1 MTHQDA
7 VFDGLSFGI
16 KYLVRSFD
24 LKVEP
29 GGRKG
34 FVTPCITRACTEKS
48 SPQGQKTGNRVKTKN
63 IFRFIRIKPIFQAED
78 DENH

>member
-1 MTHQDA
+1 MIALMTPLDA

-29 GGRKG
+29 GGPKG
-34 FVTPCITRACTEKS
+34 FATPCKYTFQIYL
-48 SPQGQKTGNRVKTKN
+48 SPDT
-63 IFRFIRIKPIFQAED
+63 
-78 DENH
+78 

>member
-1 MTHQDA
+1 MFALMTHQDA

-34 FVTPCITRACTEKS
+34 FVTPCREYYLL
-48 SPQGQKTGNRVKTKN
+48 N
-63 IFRFIRIKPIFQAED
+63 IRICED
-78 DENH
+78 NHWSYM

>member
-1 MTHQDA
+1 MIALMTRLDA

-34 FVTPCITRACTEKS
+34 FVTPCIAYYRREVLKYEFLVEKIVYS
-48 SPQGQKTGNRVKTKN
+48 C
-63 IFRFIRIKPIFQAED
+63 
-78 DENH
+78 

>member
-1 MTHQDA
+1 MFALMTHQDA

-34 FVTPCITRACTEKS
+34 FVTPCIVTSYINE
-48 SPQGQKTGNRVKTKN
+48 
-63 IFRFIRIKPIFQAED
+63 
-78 DENH
+78 